1 MKIQQLL
8 QREPFG
14 DILEA
19 TLDRFLCD
27 CFGESYRVTWYPHNP
42 GLRAIHR
49 RGQQAWFCNPLLNA
63 IFAKDTSSA
72 VLAAVRKGYAITPF
86 RWRRHLQ
93 RGYVALATHNTFA
106 PRMASCALGI
116 QPPLPG
122 AEHILIMGGNN
133 KIRVMDVVE
142 RRVWEV
148 LKAGFDPIFINRE
161 IEVRNA
167 PDFWP
172 VPALRSVASDHTWF
186 EEEYVNGIAL
196 NRLPYDQDR
205 RPFVVEAFSALHDW
219 IDRTRTVGH
228 TAEYVDGLVAGI
240 KHKVERATLI
250 TGAEK
255 EEILQWLDS
264 VRQLLGQLM
273 HGAGRMLPLAVG
285 HGDFQEG
292 NILIGND
299 RLWLV
304 DWEHS
309 FQRQALYDVLTFTL
323 RSRFPSGLAMRIRN
337 ALENRQSPLAQT
349 PVPWDDLAQVMKNG
363 TLRLILAIFLLEELD
378 WNLEEN
384 SNPLFLCPS
393 GAWLEFR
400 KEIEPSLACIA
411 TSA

>member
-19 TLDRFLCD
+19 TLEHFLYDRF
-27 CFGESYRVTWYPHNP
+27 GQNYRVTWYSHNP
-42 GLRAIHR
+42 GLRTIHR

-63 IFAKDTSSA
+63 IFAEDTTSD

-93 RGYVALATHNTFA
+93 RGYVALATHNIFA

-116 QPPLPG
+116 QPPLPE

-148 LKAGFDPIFINRE
+148 LKVGFDPIFINRE
-161 IEVRNA
+161 IEVRSV

-172 VPALRSVASDHTWF
+172 VPALKSIASDHTWF
-186 EEEYVNGIAL
+186 EEEYINGVAL
-196 NRLPYDQDR
+196 NRLPDDRDR
-205 RPFVVEAFSALHDW
+205 RPFVREAFSVLQHW
-219 IDRTRTVGH
+219 IERTRTTGDTV
-228 TAEYVDGLVAGI
+228 EYVDGLAAGI

-250 TGAEK
+250 TSAEK
-255 EEILQWLDS
+255 EEILRWLDS
-264 VRQLLGQLM
+264 ARRLLDQLM
-273 HGAGRMLPLAVG
+273 QRPGRMLPVAVC

-292 NILIGND
+292 NILVGDD

-309 FQRQALYDVLTFTL
+309 LQRQALYDVLVFSL

-337 ALENRQSPLAQT
+337 ALENPQSLLEQIPI
-349 PVPWDDLAQVMKNG
+349 PWDDLAQAMDNG
-363 TLRLILAIFLLEELD
+363 ALRLVLAVFLLEELD

-384 SNPLFLCPS
+384 SNPLFLCQS
-393 GAWLEFR
+393 GAWLVFR
-400 KEIEPSLACIA
+400 KEMGPSLACIA
-411 TSA
+411 AST

>member
-14 DILEA
+14 DILEV
-19 TLDRFLCD
+19 TLQCFLRDRF
-27 CFGESYRVTWYPHNP
+27 GENYRVTWYPHNP

-49 RGQQAWFCNPLLNA
+49 RGQQAWFCNLLLNA
-63 IFAKDTSSA
+63 IFAEDTSSD
-72 VLAAVRKGYAITPF
+72 VLAVVRKGYAITPF

-133 KIRVMDVVE
+133 KIRVIDVVE

-148 LKAGFDPIFINRE
+148 LKVGFDPICINRE

-172 VPALRSVASDHTWF
+172 VPALRSVASDHAWF
-186 EEEYVNGIAL
+186 EEEYVNAVAL
-196 NRLPYDQDR
+196 NRLPYDRDH
-205 RPFVVEAFSALHDW
+205 RPFVAEAFSALQNW
-219 IDRTRTVGH
+219 IERTRTVGD

-250 TGAEK
+250 TSAEK
-255 EEILQWLDS
+255 EGILRWLGS
-264 VRQLLGQLM
+264 ARRLLDQMMPGS
-273 HGAGRMLPLAVG
+273 GRMLPLAVG
-285 HGDFQEG
+285 HGDFQDG
-292 NILIGND
+292 NILVGND

-309 FQRQALYDVLTFTL
+309 LQRQALYDVLVFAL
-323 RSRFPSGLAMRIRN
+323 RSRFPSGLTMRIQN
-337 ALENRQSPLAQT
+337 ALDNPQSLLEQIPI
-349 PVPWDDLAQVMKNG
+349 PWDDLAQAIRNR
-363 TLRLILAIFLLEELD
+363 TLRLVLAIFLLEELD

-384 SNPLFLCPS
+384 SNPLFLCQS
-393 GAWLEFR
+393 GAWLLFR
-400 KEIEPSLACIA
+400 KEMGPSLACVA
-411 TSA
+411 TST